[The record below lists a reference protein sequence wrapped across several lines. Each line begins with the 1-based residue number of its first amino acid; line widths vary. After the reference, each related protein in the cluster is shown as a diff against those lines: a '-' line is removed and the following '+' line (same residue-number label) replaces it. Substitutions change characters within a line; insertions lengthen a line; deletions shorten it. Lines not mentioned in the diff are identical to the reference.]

1 MSSAAIRRAAPSN
14 PVNASVTTGQIF
26 ALTSNPALAC
36 SLALGGKGSLEGRRF
51 RVRAEGWLYTAV
63 GTTTAKPQIVAA
75 NLLPASPLVIGNW
88 TALTAGAGVASP
100 TTGCPWWAEA
110 DLIYD
115 SQSGLMHGT
124 YSQCVN
130 NTFATAAAITGVLTG
145 LNGTNVNMTQGVGG
159 STVVPP
165 ADPVCYFAV
174 ALTFNVAG
182 LNAGNVSNFEIAF

>member
-1 MSSAAIRRAAPSN
+1 VS
-14 PVNASVTTGQIF
+14 
-26 ALTSNPALAC
+26 
-36 SLALGGKGSLEGRRF
+36 GKGSLDGKRF

-75 NLLPASPLVIGNW
+75 TTLPASPLVIGNW
-88 TALTAGAGVASP
+88 TALAAGAGVASP
-100 TTGCPWWAEA
+100 TTGCPWWAEC
-110 DLIYD
+110 DLIFD

-145 LNGTNVNMTQGVGG
+145 LNGTNVPMTQGVGG

-165 ADPVCYFAV
+165 ADPVAYFAV